1 MYTTGASG
9 STVFLEGYP
18 VSLQLTPVSP
28 SNNTGGFQF
37 FTMTIPNTTLG
48 ITATV
53 VGNPIT
59 IQPLAAVNSPAWK
72 AQIWS
77 FTDHSSGG
85 TIPT

>member
-9 STVFLEGYP
+9 STVFLEEYP
-18 VSLQLTPVSP
+18 VSLQLTPVFP
-28 SNNTGGFQF
+28 SGNPNGFQF

-53 VGNPIT
+53 VGNPIA
-59 IQPLAAVNSPAWK
+59 IQTLAPVNSAAWR

-85 TIPT
+85 TVPT